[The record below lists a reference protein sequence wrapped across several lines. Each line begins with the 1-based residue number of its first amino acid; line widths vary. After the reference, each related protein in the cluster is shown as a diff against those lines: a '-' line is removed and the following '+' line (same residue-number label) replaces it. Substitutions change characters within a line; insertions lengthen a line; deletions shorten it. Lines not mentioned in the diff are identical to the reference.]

1 MFKPFVKFMSLALIM
16 TLAITAG
23 VQTAY
28 AAKKHNVVI
37 HVTESNPAMWNQ
49 ALNNAANLQ
58 KAMGKKNINVEI
70 VVNGPGL
77 DMMMF
82 DSKVANRMTKALA
95 DGVTLAACAGTMKA
109 RHVSKKDLHD
119 GVTVVRGGVIEIMEK
134 QEAGW
139 TYIKI

>member
-1 MFKPFVKFMSLALIM
+1 MLKPFVKFMSLALIM
-16 TLAITAG
+16 TLAMSTG

-28 AAKKHNVVI
+28 AAKKHNIII
-37 HVTESNPAMWNQ
+37 HVTESNPALWNQ

-82 DSKVANRMTKALA
+82 DSKVANRITKALGN
-95 DGVTLAACAGTMKA
+95 GVTLAACAGTMRA
-109 RHVSKKDLHD
+109 RHIEKKDLHD
-119 GVTVVRGGVIEIMEK
+119 GVKVVRGGVIEVMQKE
-134 QEAGW
+134 EAGW

>member
-1 MFKPFVKFMSLALIM
+1 MFKPFIKFMSIAVILTMAM
-16 TLAITAG
+16 TAG
-23 VQTAY
+23 VQSAY

-82 DSKVANRMTKALA
+82 DSKVANRMGKALEN
-95 DGVTLAACAGTMKA
+95 GVTLAACAGTMRA
-109 RHVSKKDLHD
+109 RHIKKKDLYD
-119 GVTVVRGGVIEIMEK
+119 GVTVVRGGVIEIMHK

>member
-1 MFKPFVKFMSLALIM
+1 M
-16 TLAITAG
+16 TLAISAAVQAAG
-23 VQTAY
+23 
-28 AAKKHNVVI
+28 AATKHNVVI
-37 HVTESNPAMWNQ
+37 HVTESNPAKWNQ

-58 KAMGKKNINVEI
+58 KAMGKKNIKVEI

-82 DSKVANRMTKALA
+82 DSKVGNRMTTALKN
-95 DGVTLAACAGTMKA
+95 GVVLAACGGTMKA